1 GLRNGVD
8 PGHAILNWA
17 HTMGNVWHIAN
28 AALKVIDDQADAV
41 SFLAHQLAANL
52 DWTRLPEADSDFL
65 SRITRQESRG

>member
-1 GLRNGVD
+1 
-8 PGHAILNWA
+8 
-17 HTMGNVWHIAN
+17 MGNVWHIAN